1 MFESATSLAALKR
14 RIALLEDRPAM
25 KPDARVASGHAGLD
39 QALEGGFARGR
50 IHEIF
55 GALEDEGAGAGF
67 ALILADLVAKER
79 PLFWLRMA
87 HASSGYPYG
96 PGLAALGIDPAG
108 LLMGC
113 MADESLLLRA
123 AVDALRCPA
132 LGAVVIELRGRAPL
146 LDLTASRRLTLAAEA
161 SGVTAF
167 LLRIDGD
174 PAPSTADTRWRVAAA
189 PSAPLPGNAPGLSAF
204 DLSLLRR
211 RSGPD
216 GMRWRL
222 IWDQEQGVF
231 GEAYERHDY
240 GQDSGRRGVDAAL
253 SGAVVSLPSDRPA
266 AHRAA

>member
-1 MFESATSLAALKR
+1 
-14 RIALLEDRPAM
+14 M
-25 KPDARVASGHAGLD
+25 KSGARVLSGHAGLD

-50 IHEIF
+50 VHEVF
-55 GALEDEGAGAGF
+55 GDLEEEGAAGGF
-67 ALILADLVAKER
+67 TLILADLVAGGR

-87 HASSGYPYG
+87 HAGYPYG
-96 PGLAALGIDPAG
+96 PGLAALGINPAG
-108 LLMGC
+108 LLIGC
-113 MADESLLLRA
+113 MADEALLLRA

-132 LGAVVIELRGRAPL
+132 LGAVVIELRGRSPL

-174 PAPSTADTRWRVAAA
+174 PVPSTADTRWRVAAA
-189 PSAPLPGNAPGLSAF
+189 PSAPLPGNAPGMSAF

-231 GEAYERHDY
+231 GDAYERHDY
-240 GQDSGRRGVDAAL
+240 GQGSERRGGDAPL
-253 SGAVVSLPSDRPA
+253 SGAVVSLPTDRPA

>member
-1 MFESATSLAALKR
+1 MQSG
-14 RIALLEDRPAM
+14 
-25 KPDARVASGHAGLD
+25 ARVASGHAGLD
-39 QALEGGFARGR
+39 RALEGGFERGR
-50 IHEIF
+50 IHEVF
-55 GALEDEGAGAGF
+55 GDLEDEGAAAGF
-67 ALILADLVAKER
+67 ALILADLAAEER
-79 PLFWLRMA
+79 PLFWLWVA
-87 HASSGYPYG
+87 HASGGRPYG
-96 PGLAALGIDPAG
+96 PGLAALGINPAG
-108 LLMGC
+108 LLLGC
-113 MADESLLLRA
+113 MADEALLLRA

-132 LGAVVIELRGRAPL
+132 LGAVVIELRGRARL

-204 DLSLLRR
+204 DLTLLRR

-216 GMRWRL
+216 GMGWRL

-231 GEAYERHDY
+231 GEAYERHDH
-240 GQDSGRRGVDAAL
+240 GQDSGRRGDEAAL
-253 SGAVVSLPSDRPA
+253 SGAVVSLSPDRPA